1 MLPIKFKMWDTE
13 RKEMFTSPQ
22 SIERGMRNLLG
33 IPGKSGFSSVDVRP
47 QPHKYI
53 PLMCTGMPDKNG
65 VLLWE
70 GDCVEFKFDENDEF
84 NIEGEIVYEP
94 GNACFSVKFESFGE
108 SVLMPLLGL
117 TPTIW
122 STGRNVYESVN
133 ALKLKKI

>member
-22 SIERGMRNLLG
+22 SVERGMRNLLG

-47 QPHKYI
+47 QLQKYI

-70 GDCVEFKFDENDEF
+70 GDYVEFKFDENVEF
-84 NIEGEIVYEP
+84 NVEGEIVYEP
-94 GNACFSVKFESFGE
+94 ENACFSVKFESFGE
-108 SVLMPLLGL
+108 FVFMPLLGL

-122 STGRNVYESVN
+122 ATGNNAYEHG
-133 ALKLKKI
+133 K